1 MKPLWKNVTLWSLT
15 LGHFSVDMLAGA
27 MPIIVGLYLKETM
40 LLDLSQIGLMLA
52 IYKLTSSLTQPIFG
66 YLSDRYG
73 GRWFAVGGV
82 LWMAILQGTI
92 GFLPNFTSAVIVA
105 GLAGFGSAAFHPQGA
120 SGANVAAGPQHKTA
134 GVAMF
139 MLGGN
144 MGYAVGPIL
153 AALIIGWVGV
163 KGTALLSVVTLLT
176 VPMLYFL
183 TGQAQ
188 RSTAGVHR
196 SASWK
201 IELNPIFSTVAIV
214 ALILTMSL
222 RAWSQE
228 SFSAFLPQ
236 FFVEIAH
243 FTKAEAS
250 LLSSIM
256 LFVLAFGSVTGG
268 YLADKIGGVRVMVGS
283 MLISAPL
290 MAAMFLLDDQRAFFV
305 APVLGFA
312 SGAAW
317 PPMLVMAQSLFPKN
331 AGVGSGMALG
341 FVFAMGALGINFTG
355 WLAEPAHLGL
365 YAAMM
370 MLSIVPL
377 LTALFALFLPSLSRE
392 EAPLP
397 TVQPVSVTGK
407 GMGD

>member
-27 MPIIVGLYLKETM
+27 MPIIVGLYMKETL
-40 LLDLSQIGLMLA
+40 LLDLSQVGLMLA
-52 IYKLTSSLTQPIFG
+52 AYKMTASLTQPLFG

-82 LWMAILQGTI
+82 LWMAILQALV
-92 GFLPNFTSAVIVA
+92 GFMPTFTGAAVIA
-105 GLAGFGSAAFHPQGA
+105 ALAGFGSAAFHPQGA
-120 SGANVAAGPQHKTA
+120 SGANVAAGKQKTA

-153 AALIIGWVGV
+153 AALIMGWMGV
-163 KGTALLSVVTLLT
+163 RGTALLSVVALLT

-188 RSTAGVHR
+188 RSTPTVAK

-214 ALILTMSL
+214 SLILVMSL

-228 SFSAFLPQ
+228 SFSSFLPQ
-236 FFVEIAH
+236 FFVDLSH
-243 FTKAEAS
+243 FSKTQAS
-250 LLSSIM
+250 LLSSAM
-256 LFVLAFGSVTGG
+256 LFFLAFGSVTGG
-268 YLADKIGGVRVMVGS
+268 ILADRIGGVRVMIAS
-283 MLISAPL
+283 MLVSAPL
-290 MAAMFLLDDQRAFFV
+290 MLLMFVLGDMRAFYL
-305 APVLGFA
+305 APVVGFA

-317 PPMLVMAQSLFPKN
+317 PPMLVMAQTLFPKN
-331 AGVGSGMALG
+331 AGVGSGLALG
-341 FVFAMGALGINFTG
+341 FVFAMGALGITLTG
-355 WLAEPAHLGL
+355 WLAEPARLGL
-365 YAAMM
+365 STSMV
-370 MLSIVPL
+370 MLCIVPL
-377 LTALFALFLPSLSRE
+377 ITAAIALFLPGKPKEESSL
-392 EAPLP
+392 PL
-397 TVQPVSVTGK
+397 VQPVGAVSVK
-407 GMGD
+407 

>member
-27 MPIIVGLYLKETM
+27 MPIIVGLYMKETL
-40 LLDLSQIGLMLA
+40 LLDLSQIGVMLA
-52 IYKLTSSLTQPIFG
+52 VYKMTASLTQPLFG

-82 LWMAILQGTI
+82 LWMAILQGLV
-92 GFLPNFTSAVIVA
+92 GFMPTFGSAAVLA
-105 GLAGFGSAAFHPQGA
+105 SLAGFGSAAFHPQGA
-120 SGANVAAGPQHKTA
+120 SGANVAAGKQKTA

-144 MGYAVGPIL
+144 MGYAIGPIL
-153 AALIIGWVGV
+153 AALIMGWMGV
-163 KGTALLSVVTLLT
+163 RGTALLSLVALLT

-188 RSTAGVHR
+188 RSTAPTAK

-214 ALILTMSL
+214 ALILVMSL

-228 SFSAFLPQ
+228 SFSSFLPQ
-236 FFVEIAH
+236 FFVELSN
-243 FTKAEAS
+243 FSKTEAS
-250 LLSSIM
+250 LLSSAM
-256 LFVLAFGSVTGG
+256 LFFLAFGSVTGG
-268 YLADKIGGVRVMVGS
+268 ILADRIGGVRVMIAS

-290 MAAMFLLDDQRAFFV
+290 MLMMFVLGDVRAFYL
-305 APVLGFA
+305 APLVGFA

-317 PPMLVMAQSLFPKN
+317 PPMLVMAQTLFPKN
-331 AGVGSGMALG
+331 AGVGSGLALG
-341 FVFAMGALGINFTG
+341 FVFAMGALGITLTG
-355 WLAEPAHLGL
+355 WLAEPVRMGL
-365 YAAMM
+365 SASMV
-370 MLSIVPL
+370 MLCVVPL
-377 LTALFALFLPSLSRE
+377 ITAAVALLLPGKPAQE
-392 EAPLP
+392 NAVPL
-397 TVQPVSVTGK
+397 VQPVAASAK
-407 GMGD
+407 